1 MSMKLR
7 RSDYDVTNTV
17 QTTDPASVAHEV
29 LNIFQSLYPLYPVA
43 PLEQAFRDWQRLF
56 EGDYPGFLACD
67 TPYHD
72 LQHTL
77 DVTLAMARLIWGF
90 ECEHQEIGPLGAT
103 LGLITALFHDA
114 GYVRS
119 WYDSRHL
126 NGAELTRAHV
136 SRSSIFLDKYLPSV
150 GLQHGSS
157 VCRKMVHFTGY
168 EVAISEIELGDAKLR
183 SLGKLI
189 GTADLLAQMADRCYL
204 EKCRDRLYPE
214 FVAAGMASPDGPHGG
229 YPSAEDFLIKTPFFF
244 AGVKNR
250 LDKSLH
256 GVHIYMNTF
265 FGEAPNLYQHSIQLN
280 QSYLDMLIKAG
291 DVTPIKRTP
300 PWTLRNKDFPIDIT
314 LYKK

>member
-17 QTTDPASVAHEV
+17 QTTDAASVAHEV

-43 PLEQAFRDWQRLF
+43 PLEQAFHDWQRLF
-56 EGDYPGFLACD
+56 EGEFPGFMACD

-77 DVTLAMARLIWGF
+77 DVTLAMARLIWGY
-90 ECEHQEIGPLGAT
+90 ERNHQEIGPLGAL

-119 WYDSRHL
+119 WYDVRHH
-126 NGAELTRAHV
+126 NGAELTRVHV
-136 SRSSIFLDKYLPSV
+136 SRSAIFLDKYLPTV
-150 GLQHGSS
+150 GLQHGASI
-157 VCRKMVHFTGY
+157 CRKLVHFTGY
-168 EVAISEIELGDAKLR
+168 EVAISEIEMEDAKLR

-189 GTADLLAQMADRCYL
+189 GTADLLAQMSDRCYL

-229 YPSAEDFLIKTPFFF
+229 YPTAEDFLTKTPFFF

-250 LDKSLH
+250 LDKSLC
-256 GVHIYMNTF
+256 GVHRYLSGYF
-265 FGEAPNLYQHSIQLN
+265 ADGSNLYERAVLLN
-280 QSYLDMLIKAG
+280 QGHLDALIKAN
-291 DVTPIKRTP
+291 DLSLLRRNP
-300 PWTLRNKDFPIDIT
+300 PWTLRDKGFPIDLTI
-314 LYKK
+314 YR